1 MAADSS
7 SDETDAAA
15 PAAEQKPAGLLDK
28 PNGPPRPPRPV
39 RRTSGSLRIPLPSA
53 VTPGSKLSAPRV
65 EPAPTLGLSFTAEP
79 SAEPRSSLG
88 SSVTIEP
95 AVLEPA
101 VREPAVSDPPA
112 PEPLRTMP
120 SPGAPPR
127 NEAQRRSP
135 VLDPQN
141 IPTPLPPLRPS
152 TRPPPAVV
160 SQAVPGEAAT
170 NIEFSLTRR
179 SSGAPPLSFDSED
192 VDPSDRAPVAPLTPW
207 RDVPPLK
214 EAPELSSPA
223 VAAAQAEDD
232 HEETMVGQVP
242 QDLLELSSE
251 EDEEENTR
259 AYQAPQELIDLAR
272 REREERRQS
281 QAQLGKKRDAKAAFA
296 DSLPPAARAAADLD
310 DDQSDVLTATVPLD
324 TFPASGAA
332 PPVALSGAL
341 RGAASG
347 EPSHGRKVSNG
358 PASLEEL
365 ARAVSGPGERESIPV
380 VSEVLSEDR
389 SPDSLP
395 DFSGGA
401 GRGLTRG
408 RVWALLVGLMLV
420 VGFALARW
428 RGVELPLSR

>member
-1 MAADSS
+1 M
-7 SDETDAAA
+7 
-15 PAAEQKPAGLLDK
+15 
-28 PNGPPRPPRPV
+28 
-39 RRTSGSLRIPLPSA
+39 SGSLRIPLPSA
-53 VTPGSKLSAPRV
+53 VTPGSKLGAPRA
-65 EPAPTLGLSFTAEP
+65 EPAPALGLSFRAEP
-79 SAEPRSSLG
+79 SASAEPRSSLG
-88 SSVTIEP
+88 SSATIEP
-95 AVLEPA
+95 VALEPVALEPA
-101 VREPAVSDPPA
+101 ASEPPA
-112 PEPLRTMP
+112 PEPMRTMP

-127 NEAQRRSP
+127 NEAVRRSP
-135 VLDPQN
+135 LLDPQN

-160 SQAVPGEAAT
+160 SQAVPGEAAA

-223 VAAAQAEDD
+223 VAAVQADDD
-232 HEETMVGQVP
+232 HEDTMVGEVP
-242 QDLLELSSE
+242 KDLLELSSE
-251 EDEEENTR
+251 EDGEENTR

-281 QAQLGKKRDAKAAFA
+281 QAKQGQKQDAKAAFA
-296 DSLPPAARAAADLD
+296 DSLPPAARADLD
-310 DDQSDVLTATVPLD
+310 YDQDQSDVRTATVPLD
-324 TFPASGAA
+324 SFSGSGAA
-332 PPVALSGAL
+332 PPVARSGAL

-347 EPSHGRKVSNG
+347 EPSFGRNKGSNG

-365 ARAVSGPGERESIPV
+365 ARAVSGRGERESIPV

-389 SPDSLP
+389 TPDSLG
-395 DFSGGA
+395 DFSGGQ
-401 GRGLTRG
+401 GRWLTRG
-408 RVWALLVGLMLV
+408 RTWTLLVGLMIV

-428 RGVELPLSR
+428 RGVDLPLSR

>member
-1 MAADSS
+1 M
-7 SDETDAAA
+7 
-15 PAAEQKPAGLLDK
+15 
-28 PNGPPRPPRPV
+28 
-39 RRTSGSLRIPLPSA
+39 
-53 VTPGSKLSAPRV
+53 
-65 EPAPTLGLSFTAEP
+65 
-79 SAEPRSSLG
+79 
-88 SSVTIEP
+88 
-95 AVLEPA
+95 
-101 VREPAVSDPPA
+101 
-112 PEPLRTMP
+112 RTMP

-127 NEAQRRSP
+127 NEAVRRAP

-160 SQAVPGEAAT
+160 SQAPPGEAAT

-223 VAAAQAEDD
+223 VAAAQADDD
-232 HEETMVGQVP
+232 HEETMVGEVP
-242 QDLLELSSE
+242 KDLLELSSE

-281 QAQLGKKRDAKAAFA
+281 RAKQGQKQDAKAAFA
-296 DSLPPAARAAADLD
+296 DSLPPAARADLD
-310 DDQSDVLTATVPLD
+310 YDQDQSDVRTATVPLD
-324 TFPASGAA
+324 SFSGSGAA
-332 PPVALSGAL
+332 PPVARSGAL

-347 EPSHGRKVSNG
+347 EPSFGRNKGSNG

-380 VSEVLSEDR
+380 VSEVLNEDR
-389 SPDSLP
+389 TPDSLV
-395 DFSGGA
+395 DFSGQ
-401 GRGLTRG
+401 GRWLTRG
-408 RVWALLVGLMLV
+408 RAWALLVGLLIV

-428 RGVELPLSR
+428 RGVDLPLSR